1 MAQTNILLEAGTNEL
16 EVVEFY
22 LDEIPQGGVVP
33 SGLQPAQE
41 LADAYAAKEAE
52 ATGEKPAVTSRA
64 SAAPLRSRW

>member
-22 LDEIPQGGVVP
+22 LDEILQGDAVP

-41 LADAYAAKEAE
+41 LADACAA
-52 ATGEKPAVTSRA
+52 
-64 SAAPLRSRW
+64 